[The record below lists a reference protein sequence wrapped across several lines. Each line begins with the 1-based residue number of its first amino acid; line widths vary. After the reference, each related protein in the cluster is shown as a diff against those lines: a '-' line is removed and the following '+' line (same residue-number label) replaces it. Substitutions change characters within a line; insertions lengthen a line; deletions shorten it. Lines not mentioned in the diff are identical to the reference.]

1 MELILI
7 YLAIKYLGDF
17 NQIYQALKDKEFVP
31 IEYLQDIKDQI
42 EQGKIKAITILDDD
56 YPESLKLINNP
67 PFVIFYEGNRKLLN
81 QPAMLITGEFSSDA
95 IEVFVQEAVIEIAH
109 HYALVTNHFKPLDDL
124 IINSF
129 LKQQKN
135 VVVVLATAI
144 DKHQFQFQPSTYFNQ
159 LLILS
164 EFPSECGINR
174 KRIAQRNRLSVGLSD
189 ALIIVSSYRKSGIM
203 NLVTHALDQGKD
215 VYCYPGLQNEN
226 DGNNV
231 LIQDG
236 AQLITSVKN
245 VNIK

>member
-31 IEYLQDIKDQI
+31 IEYLHDIKDQI
-42 EQGKIKAITILDDD
+42 EQGKIRAITILDDD
-56 YPESLKLINNP
+56 YPEALKLINNP

-81 QPAMLITGEFSSDA
+81 QHAMLITGEFSSEA
-95 IEVFVQEAVIEIAH
+95 IEVFVKEAVTEIAH
-109 HYALVTNHFKPLDDL
+109 QYALVTNHFKPLDDL

-129 LKQQKN
+129 LEQQKN
-135 VVVVLATAI
+135 VIVVLATAI
-144 DKHQFQFQPSTYFNQ
+144 DKHQFQFQPSTHFNQ